1 MAKSKSNL
9 NKDDISIRELYGKE
23 CTLPIDNFLNTFSF
37 NKDGLTSEIANDRL
51 NKLGTNEITQNKPK
65 KWYNYFFSS
74 LFTPFNIILLLIS
87 LVLFYTDIYLPKEP
101 NYASIVVVIILV
113 LVSTLLDFVQE
124 FRSNKAAEKLKE
136 LVATTA
142 HVLRD
147 GKEIKIL
154 MKDITLGD
162 VILLSAGSMIP
173 ADLRIIES
181 KDLYVSQS
189 SLTR

>member
-1 MAKSKSNL
+1 MTKSKSKSNLSL

-23 CTLPIDNFLNTFSF
+23 CTLPIDNFLNTLSL
-37 NKDGLTSEIANDRL
+37 NKDGLTNEIATHKI

-101 NYASIVVVIILV
+101 NYASVVVVIVLV
-113 LVSTLLDFVQE
+113 LVSTFLDFIQE

-147 GKEIKIL
+147 GKEIKIP

-162 VILLSAGSMIP
+162 VILLSARKY
-173 ADLRIIES
+173 D
-181 KDLYVSQS
+181 
-189 SLTR
+189 TC